1 MLNILRFANL
11 SLLVLFPVA
20 WFAPILKSGLIPF
33 LGLDENSIMTALQQV
48 WAHDMFLAL
57 MMTFFAIFAPYIK
70 IVGLALIQFNLAS
83 PRLLDAVTFIGKL
96 AMADV
101 FLISI
106 FIVIF
111 TGIEVAGVKGTI
123 ETSWGLYL
131 FSACVIASLLI
142 SILTRRYVR

>member
-1 MLNILRFANL
+1 MLTALKIANL

-33 LGLDENSIMTALQQV
+33 LGLNENSIMTALQQV

-70 IVGLALIQFNLAS
+70 IVGLALIQFGLAS

-106 FIVIF
+106 FIVLF
-111 TGIEVAGVKGTI
+111 TGIEVAGVSGTV

-131 FSACVIASLLI
+131 FSGCVVASLLI
-142 SILTRRYVR
+142 SILTRRYVK